1 MTRSEAENYLRPKIE
16 EYLEQKGIDLNKPFR
31 CLNPAHNDKNPS
43 MSYNRNKYN
52 VHCFSSCNKTYS
64 IFDLIGLDYGLT
76 DFSDIILKAGEIF
89 NIKIVNDA
97 DYQKQEP
104 RADQGAPKKAETSQ
118 NKTDKGPIDFS
129 QWPLASQNKTALDYL
144 QNRGISPKT
153 ADRFNLRYAPSL
165 YFYEEKTEHPAIV
178 IPNSESSF
186 NARNIN
192 PSCKQRYSKKG
203 KQRLFNI
210 EALEKSQKPIFI
222 TEGELDA
229 LSIIEVG
236 GEAIALES
244 ISNLSSLLLQAKQ
257 MQVKQ
262 PLIIAVDN
270 DKAGQDAL
278 KDQNILKLIEDL
290 KADGI
295 NIYIPELEK
304 LYGGPGDKIKDAN
317 EALIAN
323 NFYFEMIINDI
334 QEEALDQPRL
344 QEELKRQEALKEL
357 ERDSVSNSLDA
368 FNETIEKSKTAS
380 FIPTG
385 FNNLDNIL
393 DGGLYSGLYIVGAI
407 SSLGKTTLCLQIG
420 DQIAKAGN
428 DVLVFSLEMSKMELM
443 AKSISRLTSIIDLE
457 KSHSN
462 TNAKTTRGIL
472 TGSKYQKYNPTELS
486 IIQEAKETY
495 FREYAPHLYIYEG
508 MGNIGVAQ
516 VRKKVEAFKK
526 IKGHAPIV
534 IIDYIQILAPGE
546 NKYLTDKQAMDAN
559 VMELKRISRDYETSI
574 IGISSFNRDN
584 YNAPV
589 NMASFKESGA
599 IEYSSDVLIG
609 LQYKAMNELKED
621 GKDKAKAS
629 EIFSKIA
636 EQAKNRQAIEIQLK
650 ILKNRNGTKGAID
663 LEFYPMFNKFKE
675 PANTTQW
682 H

>member
-304 LYGGPGDKIKDAN
+304 LYGPQNKDAN

-385 FNNLDNIL
+385 FNSLDNIL

-472 TGSKYQKYNPTELS
+472 TGSKYQKYNSTELS

-526 IKGHAPIV
+526 IKGQAPIV

-559 VMELKRISRDYETSI
+559 VMELKRISRDFETSI

>member
-1 MTRSEAENYLRPKIE
+1 MQIMTRSEAENYLRPKIE

-304 LYGGPGDKIKDAN
+304 LYGPQNKDAN

-385 FNNLDNIL
+385 FNSLDNIL

-472 TGSKYQKYNPTELS
+472 TGSKYQKYNSTELS

-508 MGNIGVAQ
+508 MGNIGVTQ

-526 IKGHAPIV
+526 IKGQAPIV

-559 VMELKRISRDYETSI
+559 VMELKRISRDFETSI